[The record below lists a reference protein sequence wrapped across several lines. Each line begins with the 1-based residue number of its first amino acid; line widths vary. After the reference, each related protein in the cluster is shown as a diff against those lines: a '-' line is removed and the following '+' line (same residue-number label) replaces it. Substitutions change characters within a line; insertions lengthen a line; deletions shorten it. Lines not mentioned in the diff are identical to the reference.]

1 MVIMALLVTMWSVF
15 GAAVMHE
22 YHAAHGAGY
31 EALKPQAVVRMTDT
45 AQADRHGDDA
55 TWTKKYITWD
65 EYNVLGAAAQSKQ
78 IQFDYTVAASVPV
91 RQSDSLKAI
100 TTDKTPDVSQ
110 DKTGG
115 NLTLASFYNEPAV
128 AANEYGTF
136 RIVQGEELKY
146 QDVTARDVLISQ
158 ELAKSN
164 DLKVGDEIT
173 VGNPTNAK
181 TTYTFTVGGIYEYT
195 DTPQGVEGDDAE
207 FAKDN
212 RDNVIYT
219 TYYDF
224 AAAGLDTTDG
234 SGWSV
239 PDLNIVF
246 TLDSPQTYTRFADAL
261 KTDLPEGY
269 AVSSPTITA
278 YEHSLEPLDSLADS
292 TRIMLICLWS
302 VGGALAL
309 LLTLLEAVP
318 RREEIGFALATGVT
332 KSRLAWQFMV
342 EILLQTLVGVALGL
356 IIGGWSANPLATS
369 LAKGHTIGMSAGI
382 LWNVAWIALLACL
395 LCAII
400 AGVRVALFRTMQ
412 LTRSP
417 YLDTRDAATTETP
430 AADASNA
437 QDTSDH
443 EEQQ

>member
-1 MVIMALLVTMWSVF
+1 MPTCITWSV
-15 GAAVMHE
+15 
-22 YHAAHGAGY
+22 
-31 EALKPQAVVRMTDT
+31 
-45 AQADRHGDDA
+45 
-55 TWTKKYITWD
+55 W
-65 EYNVLGAAAQSKQ
+65 
-78 IQFDYTVAASVPV
+78 
-91 RQSDSLKAI
+91 
-100 TTDKTPDVSQ
+100 
-110 DKTGG
+110 
-115 NLTLASFYNEPAV
+115 
-128 AANEYGTF
+128 
-136 RIVQGEELKY
+136 
-146 QDVTARDVLISQ
+146 
-158 ELAKSN
+158 
-164 DLKVGDEIT
+164 
-173 VGNPTNAK
+173 
-181 TTYTFTVGGIYEYT
+181 
-195 DTPQGVEGDDAE
+195 
-207 FAKDN
+207 
-212 RDNVIYT
+212 
-219 TYYDF
+219 
-224 AAAGLDTTDG
+224 
-234 SGWSV
+234 
-239 PDLNIVF
+239 
-246 TLDSPQTYTRFADAL
+246 
-261 KTDLPEGY
+261 Y

-278 YEHSLEPLDSLADS
+278 YEHSLEPLDSFADS

-342 EILLQTLVGVALGL
+342 EILLQTLMGVALGL